1 MRVIWTDAALR
12 GVSRA
17 YDYLI
22 EFNPYAAQHLA
33 EGLLRTGETL
43 SHFPHRGR
51 PVTGTALREIVVTH
65 PYILRY
71 RVQSDEVVILRVR
84 HASRKPTTP

>member
-17 YDYLI
+17 YDYLF
-22 EFNPYAAQHLA
+22 EFNPYAARHLA
-33 EGLLRTGETL
+33 DSLLRTGEAL
-43 SHFPHRGR
+43 HHFPHRGR
-51 PVTGTALREIVVTH
+51 IVTGSALREIVVTH

-71 RVQSDEVVILRVR
+71 RVQGDEVVILRVR
-84 HASRKPTTP
+84 HAARKPTAP